1 MTPQQ
6 TSSRSVV
13 PSDQA
18 PARDED
24 FATELTPC
32 LTLVAPVGMTKGER
46 TMWLHAAARA
56 LDGIPLDLLRKGCA
70 AALLMA
76 DHPRN
81 IVSNIYQAIKDDLP
95 HRRSGARTEPRP
107 LPLPR
112 PDETEEE
119 RQERL
124 QVRDLMAGLG
134 KRLAARATEQQA
146 YPKGR

>member
-1 MTPQQ
+1 
-6 TSSRSVV
+6 V
-13 PSDQA
+13 PFDQA

-24 FATELTPC
+24 LATELTPC
-32 LTLVAPVGMTKGER
+32 LTLVAPAGMTKGER
-46 TMWLHAAARA
+46 TLWLHAAARA
-56 LDGIPLDLLRKGCA
+56 LDGIPLDLLRKGCD
-70 AALLMA
+70 AALKLA
-76 DHPRN
+76 DHPSK
-81 IVSNIYQAIKDDLP
+81 IVATIYRTIEPDLE
-95 HRRSGARTEPRP
+95 RRRREAGIAPRP

-124 QVRDLMAGLG
+124 EVRDLMAGLG